1 MTTTSYPATSAWQ
14 GVQSSAREG
23 VYEGSI
29 WAVVTTWLALFMTLF
44 VSVGGGIKLHYAPI
58 AFALT
63 AMSGSSI
70 KQLALKLAGLIVML
84 LLMATRSRGMLR
96 VCLNARLLL
105 VLPILAFAS
114 VLWSQSPGQTLAQAP
129 VLALT
134 TLFAIYLYVRYPGD
148 QLVSIMAVAAAI
160 SLLGCLVAVVFFPS
174 VGIDSFQQDAWRG
187 IFSQKNNCAVISVC
201 FLVVGLHYRAR
212 HLAGLVLR
220 GTIILLALLF
230 IVMSGSRT
238 GWLTLAIAIGVTYGL
253 RLIQRMPGRDRLLF
267 LMVLS
272 IPVVVVILLLSSN
285 FDTFLALIGKD
296 PTMSQRTIIW
306 LTVLAPIAK
315 HPLLGYG
322 YSAFWQGLSGESA
335 NTILVTGWA
344 ENQAQSGYLDVML
357 QLGLLGLVPL
367 VWMLV
372 RGLKQAARAINPLN
386 TAPVQ
391 MATVLLVVLIVVNV
405 GETGFLVPM
414 HLLWFYALLT
424 LLILNGSRKREEAA

>member
-1 MTTTSYPATSAWQ
+1 
-14 GVQSSAREG
+14 
-23 VYEGSI
+23 
-29 WAVVTTWLALFMTLF
+29 
-44 VSVGGGIKLHYAPI
+44 
-58 AFALT
+58 
-63 AMSGSSI
+63 
-70 KQLALKLAGLIVML
+70 
-84 LLMATRSRGMLR
+84 
-96 VCLNARLLL
+96 
-105 VLPILAFAS
+105 
-114 VLWSQSPGQTLAQAP
+114 
-129 VLALT
+129 
-134 TLFAIYLYVRYPGD
+134 
-148 QLVSIMAVAAAI
+148 
-160 SLLGCLVAVVFFPS
+160 
-174 VGIDSFQQDAWRG
+174 
-187 IFSQKNNCAVISVC
+187 
-201 FLVVGLHYRAR
+201 
-212 HLAGLVLR
+212 
-220 GTIILLALLF
+220 
-230 IVMSGSRT
+230 
-238 GWLTLAIAIGVTYGL
+238 
-253 RLIQRMPGRDRLLF
+253 
-267 LMVLS
+267 
-272 IPVVVVILLLSSN
+272 
-285 FDTFLALIGKD
+285 
-296 PTMSQRTIIW
+296 MSQRTIIW